1 MLLKHKDEERILIL
15 APRGRDAQV
24 IEQVLN
30 RAGAYCT
37 VCVDYNELLQRLKM
51 PAGAALIV
59 EESLYGIDIEPL
71 VDTLARQP
79 SWSDFPFVV
88 LMSPTN
94 GKAGAES
101 NVVIQKLGNVILLER
116 PINAD
121 TLRTAAASTLRARR
135 RQYQARADLQER
147 IRLNETLE
155 SRIAERTTE
164 LAQANN
170 RLMQEMAERER
181 AQISLV
187 QTQKMEALGHL
198 TSGISHDF
206 NNLLSIIQGNA
217 DLIDLLT
224 SDDRIKRMVNT
235 IRKAAAQ
242 GAKLTGQLLAF
253 SRAQPLNLTSF
264 DLNRTLESVEDLLS
278 SSLGSNIQVR
288 LELAA
293 DLPPVKA
300 DAHQIELAVLNLA
313 INAKDAMRDTGT
325 VIIGTAKKPAPVDLT
340 SGRDYAVITV
350 TDTGEGINP
359 EIIGKVFNPFFTT
372 KPHGKGTG
380 LGLSQVY
387 GIAQQSGGTVEIR
400 SEVGVGTTVE
410 IWLPF
415 AQPEDMAEPVLRG
428 DVNVSHDDKR
438 ICILVV
444 EDDLRVRQFM
454 VESLEI
460 LGYQVTHAQDAQAGL
475 DSIESVK
482 PDLLITDFLM
492 PNMTG
497 AEFVKH
503 ARRIHPDLPVII
515 ATGYADLHAINAVT
529 DSEMV
534 LRKPFQLH
542 DLAQKVQKALAQPAI
557 PKELSPFG

>member
-1 MLLKHKDEERILIL
+1 MLREHKNEERILIL
-15 APRGRDAQV
+15 APQGRDAQV

-30 RAGAYCT
+30 RVGTYCT
-37 VCVDYNELLQRLKM
+37 VCVDYNELLQQLES
-51 PAGAALIV
+51 PTGAAMIV
-59 EESLYGIDIEPL
+59 EEALHGIDIEPL

-88 LMSPTN
+88 LMSPRN
-94 GKAGAES
+94 GRAGPGS
-101 NVVIQKLGNVILLER
+101 NAVLQKLGNVILLER

-224 SDDRIKRMVNT
+224 SNDRIKRMVNT
-235 IRKAAAQ
+235 IRKAAGQ

-253 SRAQPLNLTSF
+253 SRAQPLNLKSF
-264 DLNRTLESVEDLLS
+264 DLNRSLESVEDLLS
-278 SSLGSNIQVR
+278 SSLGSNVQVQ

-293 DLPPVKA
+293 DLSPVKA
-300 DAHQIELAVLNLA
+300 DPHQIELAVLNLA

-325 VIIGTAKKPAPVDLT
+325 VIIGTAKKPATVDLT
-340 SGRDYAVITV
+340 SDRDYAVISV
-350 TDTGEGINP
+350 TDTGEGINQ

-387 GIAQQSGGTVEIR
+387 GIAQQSGGTVKIR

-415 AQPEDMAEPVLRG
+415 AQTEDMAEPVLRG
-428 DVNVSHDDKR
+428 DVNVNHDDQR

-444 EDDLRVRQFM
+444 EDDTHVRQFM

-460 LGYQVTHAQDAQAGL
+460 LGYQVAHAEDAQAGL

-497 AEFVKH
+497 AELVKR
-503 ARRIHPDLPVII
+503 ARSRYPDLPVII

-542 DLAQKVQKALAQPAI
+542 DLAHKVQKALAQPTI
-557 PKELSPFG
+557 PKTLSSFG